1 MHIRAAATAKLMLIS
16 YRVLKY
22 LSLAKI
28 LSKELEVI
36 IA

>member
-1 MHIRAAATAKLMLIS
+1 MHIRAAAAAKLMLIS

-22 LSLAKI
+22 LSLGKI
-28 LSKELEVI
+28 ISKELEGI